1 MESLTLESIQDI
13 ISETIEQSKNIDKR
27 NEHKL
32 SYSNSADRKLPYLQL
47 AKELLEEGYKVC
59 KHEQGIIV
67 NDKFIVGA
75 RLRSWRCEGR
85 YKWYTFSK
93 KSFSK
98 ILKEE
103 SQKCN
108 KK

>member
-1 MESLTLESIQDI
+1 MESLTLQDI
-13 ISETIEQSKNIDKR
+13 QTIISKTTEDSKRIERENID
-27 NEHKL
+27 KL
-32 SYSNSADRKLPYLQL
+32 SYSNSAARKLPYLQL
-47 AKELLEEGYKVC
+47 AKELLEDGHKVN

-85 YKWYTFSK
+85 SKWYTFSK

-98 ILKEE
+98 ILKEDAKE
-103 SQKCN
+103 CRN
-108 KK
+108 M

>member
-1 MESLTLESIQDI
+1 MESLTLQDIQDT
-13 ISETIEQSKNIDKR
+13 ISKTIEDSERIERENID
-27 NEHKL
+27 KL
-32 SYSNSADRKLPYLQL
+32 SYSNSAARKLPYLQL
-47 AKELLEEGYKVC
+47 AKELLEDGHKVNE
-59 KHEQGIIV
+59 HRQGIIV

-85 YKWYTFSK
+85 NKWYTFSK

-103 SQKCN
+103 SQKCKN
-108 KK
+108 M